1 MATRDRYVRILVG
14 FAERL
19 REAGL
24 SLEAIG
30 LVFLIYTLSLKRSI
44 PGCLRIG
51 VGGLAEALG
60 FTVAKTERL
69 LKEHE
74 RQGAVRV
81 ESKGAPHLHRWRR
94 RGRRPTH
101 EADSGGVLPGLA
113 RAA

>member
-51 VGGLAEALG
+51 VGQRN
-60 FTVAKTERL
+60 F
-69 LKEHE
+69 
-74 RQGAVRV
+74 
-81 ESKGAPHLHRWRR
+81 SW
-94 RGRRPTH
+94 
-101 EADSGGVLPGLA
+101 
-113 RAA
+113 